1 LLKYAIHL
9 AKLYKNSMA
18 HWQQCL
24 TLGTLEV
31 LECCTHELSYKFL
44 HDLHLGQVNNEQA
57 YICVCVCVCIMS
69 KFATSGGLWG
79 DFTYVY

>member
-31 LECCTHELSYKFL
+31 LECCTCELSYKFL

-57 YICVCVCVCIMS
+57 YICVCVCV
-69 KFATSGGLWG
+69 
-79 DFTYVY
+79 